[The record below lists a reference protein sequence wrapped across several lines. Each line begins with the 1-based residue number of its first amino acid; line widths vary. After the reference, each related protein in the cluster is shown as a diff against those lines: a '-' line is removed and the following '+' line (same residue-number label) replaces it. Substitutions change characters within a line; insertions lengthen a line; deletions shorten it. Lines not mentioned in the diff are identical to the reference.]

1 MSDAISRK
9 ISECLQDWPVPG
21 CGRNLLDGGGMLSA
35 CELGDD
41 GLRVQLQLAF
51 PAADIA
57 DTLQQQLVAKL
68 KSLIETET
76 VQLELQWKIGRA
88 RTQGK
93 LRSLPEVGNI
103 IAVGSAKG
111 GVGKSTVAVN
121 IALALRSQGARV
133 GILDADIHGPSQQL
147 MLGVAPEQRPQT
159 VAPNSI
165 IPMEAHGIQSIS
177 MGFLLGEKQPLV
189 WRGPMVSGALQ
200 QLLGQTLWKE
210 LDYLIIDM
218 PPGTGDIQLTLAQK
232 VPVSGAVIV
241 TTPQQ
246 VALAD
251 ARRTVAMFR
260 KVEVGVLGIVENMSS
275 YLCPH
280 CGAEELLFDSGG
292 GKSLAAEVGVPLLGS
307 MPLDIGIRRLADEGR
322 PIVVA
327 QPESTVAERFRS
339 IARSIALELA
349 LRPAEQPGL
358 LNVVDITDAMSNS
371 RKKGGQ

>member
-1 MSDAISRK
+1 M
-9 ISECLQDWPVPG
+9 PG

-57 DTLQQQLVAKL
+57 DTLQQQLTAKL

-76 VQLELQWKIGRA
+76 VQLEIQWKIGRA

-133 GILDADIHGPSQQL
+133 GILDADIHGPSQQV
-147 MLGVAPEQRPQT
+147 MLGVDPEQRPQT

-189 WRGPMVSGALQ
+189 WRGPMVSGALPTTA
-200 QLLGQTLWKE
+200 GADAVE
-210 LDYLIIDM
+210 
-218 PPGTGDIQLTLAQK
+218 GTGLSDYRYAARHRGHPADVGPEGAGFRRGYRDHATAGGLGRRQTHRGD
-232 VPVSGAVIV
+232 VPQG
-241 TTPQQ
+241 
-246 VALAD
+246 
-251 ARRTVAMFR
+251 R
-260 KVEVGVLGIVENMSS
+260 GW
-275 YLCPH
+275 
-280 CGAEELLFDSGG
+280 
-292 GKSLAAEVGVPLLGS
+292 
-307 MPLDIGIRRLADEGR
+307 DIGHRREHEQLFVPPLRALR
-322 PIVVA
+322 
-327 QPESTVAERFRS
+327 SCFS
-339 IARSIALELA
+339 IAVGANPWPPRSGCRCSAACLWTSAFAVLPTKADRSWWRSRRVMWPNVFARSPEALLWSW
-349 LRPAEQPGL
+349 R
-358 LNVVDITDAMSNS
+358 
-371 RKKGGQ
+371 